1 MIINVKMMLTQGLKL
16 VTEVELKIT
25 NLKERIEGGKEVR
38 KEEQEAV
45 VLKTEEAT
53 EMISK
58 GTS

>member
-1 MIINVKMMLTQGLKL
+1 MLTQGLKL

>member
-1 MIINVKMMLTQGLKL
+1 MLTQGLKL
-16 VTEVELKIT
+16 VTEVGPKT
-25 NLKERIEGGKEVR
+25 NLKERIEEDKGVK

-58 GTS
+58 ETL